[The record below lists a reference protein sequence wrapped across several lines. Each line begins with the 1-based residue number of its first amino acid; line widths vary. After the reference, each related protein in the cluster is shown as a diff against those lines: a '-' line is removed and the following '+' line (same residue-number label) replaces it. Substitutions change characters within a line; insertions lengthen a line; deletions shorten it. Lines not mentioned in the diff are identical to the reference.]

1 MSWTVLRVVE
11 AGVVLRDAHAKRL
24 GAIAGPVAK
33 AYDAFCAE
41 AAPGIYGCRIIDGT
55 FHVTPRTTAMLR
67 DGLPVRRRVSPM
79 LRRPPVL
86 LEKPPSPSPYDEVR
100 EPGWCTLLTNE
111 SGDELIESCVGVLV
125 GWDGTRLR
133 FASDRLPRVRSVS
146 ECAVRGAVAVSESV
160 FRVEEAAPFAVMNA
174 VSGLCRPALAECAS
188 FPEQAGALI
197 ASIFENLTRR

>member
-1 MSWTVLRVVE
+1 MLRVVD

-24 GAIAGPVAK
+24 GAISGPVAK

-41 AAPGIYGCRIIDGT
+41 AAPGIYGCRIVAGT
-55 FHVTPRTTAMLR
+55 LHVTPRATAMLR

-111 SGDELIESCVGVLV
+111 SGEELIESCVGVLV
-125 GWDGTRLR
+125 GWDGTRPR

-146 ECAVRGAVAVSESV
+146 ECVVRESIATGEAV
-160 FRVEEAAPFAVMNA
+160 FRLDGGEPFAVMNA
-174 VSGLCRPALAECAS
+174 VSGLCLPALEQCES
-188 FPEQAGALI
+188 FPDTVGALI